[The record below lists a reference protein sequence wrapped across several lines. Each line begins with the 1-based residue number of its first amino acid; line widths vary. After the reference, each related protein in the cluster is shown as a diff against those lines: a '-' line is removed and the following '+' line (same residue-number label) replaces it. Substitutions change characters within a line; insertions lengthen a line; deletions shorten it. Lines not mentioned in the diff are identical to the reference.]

1 MDDLMNMLNIID
13 NETKLLDKDVEYLAR
28 CYIEE
33 RTNFEL
39 PMSYDD
45 TLVEIDYQ
53 ALLVKVR
60 DKIISLCPSIY
71 INDQL
76 LMSYVDYY
84 FQFINSK

>member
-1 MDDLMNMLNIID
+1 MDDLMNVLNIID
-13 NETKLLDKDVEYLAR
+13 NESKLLDKDVEYLAR

-33 RTNFEL
+33 NTNFEL

-53 ALLVKVR
+53 TLVIKVR
-60 DKIISLCPSIY
+60 NKITVLCPSIY
-71 INDQL
+71 INEQL

-84 FQFINSK
+84 FQFINST

>member
-1 MDDLMNMLNIID
+1 MNVLNIID
-13 NETKLLDKDVEYLAR
+13 NESKLLDIDVEYLAR

-33 RTNFEL
+33 NTNFEL

-53 ALLVKVR
+53 TLVIKVR
-60 DKIISLCPSIY
+60 DKITVLCPSIY
-71 INDQL
+71 INEQL

-84 FQFINSK
+84 FQFINST

>member
-1 MDDLMNMLNIID
+1 MDDLMNVLNIID
-13 NETKLLDKDVEYLAR
+13 NESKLLDIDVEYLAR

-33 RTNFEL
+33 NTNFEL

-53 ALLVKVR
+53 TLVIKVR
-60 DKIISLCPSIY
+60 DKITVLCPSIY
-71 INDQL
+71 INEQL

-84 FQFINSK
+84 FQFINST

>member
-1 MDDLMNMLNIID
+1 MNVLNIID
-13 NETKLLDKDVEYLAR
+13 NESKLLDKDVEYLAR

-33 RTNFEL
+33 NTNFEL

-53 ALLVKVR
+53 TLVIKVR
-60 DKIISLCPSIY
+60 NKITVLCPSIY
-71 INDQL
+71 INEQL

-84 FQFINSK
+84 FQFINST